1 MKPSS
6 KIVLAAAALL
16 TAALPMAAF
25 AAPPKAKPHAARPHE
40 EYSTGAITSVSATEL
55 KLASGDTFKFAAGAS
70 AGAFKAGDKVSVRW
84 QLKDGAKLADQV
96 MAAKN

>member
-6 KIVLAAAALL
+6 KIVLAAATLL

-40 EYSTGAITSVSATEL
+40 EYSTGAITSVTATEL